1 VHSSISS
8 TVSLGIIDI
17 EENLASPQRQLLFWP
32 TEASMTKTLIIALG
46 IASGLVSSALAPAA
60 AGPIPTI
67 TAAVAQGAPS
77 HAIDIYWRGFG
88 GRGFGWRGGYGGGL
102 AFGLAAGALAGAAIA
117 GPYYGGRGYYYG
129 PPMPLYS
136 RPVYAA
142 PYGYAPVYSG
152 YYAPYDGYSYSS
164 PSRCYTQEG
173 YGRYRP
179 CSAN

>member
-1 VHSSISS
+1 
-8 TVSLGIIDI
+8 
-17 EENLASPQRQLLFWP
+17 
-32 TEASMTKTLIIALG
+32 MTKTLIIALG
-46 IASGLVSSALAPAA
+46 IASGLVSSALAPAV

-88 GRGFGWRGGYGGGL
+88 GRGYGGGL

-152 YYAPYDGYSYSS
+152 YGPYGGYSFSL
-164 PSRCYTQEG
+164 PRRCYTRESH
-173 YGRYRP
+173 RRFWP
-179 CSAN
+179 CN

>member
-1 VHSSISS
+1 
-8 TVSLGIIDI
+8 
-17 EENLASPQRQLLFWP
+17 
-32 TEASMTKTLIIALG
+32 MTKTLIIALG